1 MEGLLQVVQAISDV
15 GLMIVLC
22 GVIVIY
28 LINHFKGV
36 NQKNQKEQQR
46 LDKINSEA
54 DNVNQA
60 IIKTI
65 LKKIQEENHVK
76 TEPTYNRFNE
86 RIVRIMKQA
95 LQQVSCNHALQFSY
109 HNGNKDYNG
118 RSYQRMSCIN
128 QVSKPGVRPI
138 QAKYNNMF
146 RTSMFSVY
154 EKLNGDGFFSIQDI
168 EEIKNTDPGSYFMLQ
183 QDNVKSAFGMTIKD
197 LNDNAIG
204 FLVFSFSDCRHDV
217 KNIVR
222 VLKETVYKIEGIY
235 IMKEDEKY
243 ATN

>member
-60 IIKTI
+60 IIKTV

-86 RIVRIMKQA
+86 RIIRIMKQA
-95 LQQVSCNHALQFSY
+95 RQQVECNHVLQFSY
-109 HNGNKDYNG
+109 HSGNKDYNG

-128 QVSKPGVRPI
+128 QATKPGVRPI

-154 EKLNGDGFFSIQDI
+154 EKLNGDGFFSIQDT

-243 ATN
+243 VTN